1 MQTAKAI
8 RELRA
13 ESPPLRATFTLG
25 TLLLPCY
32 QGCCLPS
39 LWGGQSCPS
48 LAPGSPLGTP
58 FRRLSP
64 APALVESF
72 FGLILIHRTAG
83 RQSRESGFIRP
94 SLLGAP
100 PTPALAV
107 KQIGSPA
114 GGSLVKGKN
123 LNPAS
128 ALLLARIAP
137 GGRSPQT
144 PARAAY
150 YIPFSAAHVKCMGR
164 ILH

>member
-1 MQTAKAI
+1 MPHDRKNNNKMQ
-8 RELRA
+8 
-13 ESPPLRATFTLG
+13 
-25 TLLLPCY
+25 
-32 QGCCLPS
+32 CLILTPI
-39 LWGGQSCPS
+39 S

-72 FGLILIHRTAG
+72 FGLSLIHRTAG

-164 ILH
+164 IRQNRETPLQIPRPPTKIFFVPTRDQ